1 MNLLVTPMSGKKHVF
16 KMVPG
21 KELSKELGSN
31 TYWVNF
37 DHLKFVRKVEL
48 TPLSK
53 EDGVLELPIR
63 FCSGP
68 LWGAGLYC
76 IGEKGNTLTY
86 KVSRNDPDYSKNSH
100 AFVYHGNT
108 LARLSVKSEFVY
120 NGITNAL
127 KNTVGSEQ
135 LKYQYVTWEESDTG
149 DNKYYF
155 SDREGNIIDSPHN
168 RVLQDMILYDEKKAI
183 KNILSS
189 ISENTVVSSTF
200 PKVFIQG
207 LTDDQLKTLANTL
220 SNEQLQKIIPELSSN
235 QLKTL
240 ANTFSNEQLQKIV
253 PKLSSNQLQALAENL
268 TDEQL
273 QTLVDH
279 LTNHQLQTL
288 AQELNPEKLQI
299 IVPILNDAQ
308 LEALVRDLNPEQVK
322 EILPHLKV
330 DQFKALIKTLN
341 DEQFTVLAK
350 DLAEH
355 HLTILSKELEG
366 DQLKALV
373 NSLQEDQLKDLVNK
387 LDHGKLEAI
396 AQDLTDSNRIQIII
410 KSLANNPEKLQAFAR
425 NMSNEQFKELLDNV
439 GAEELKDIIH
449 KLPYEK
455 VTAVIGDLGNQDQS
469 KAIIDALKGKLDEQ
483 SKQNKEMIEML
494 KQIKD
499 DMPEIGQAP
508 DFTIVDINNDSLL
521 FV

>member
-1 MNLLVTPMSGKKHVF
+1 MSGKKHVF

-21 KELSKELGSN
+21 QKFSCGMGRYDKCSQIENPESLRKVKLIPLSEEDNNLELSIRLCNSFLQNGVMYCVEEKQNRYVHRGTPGYSENSNSFAYDNDRLLKLSLGWTIEGKTSYNNFIAEEL
-31 TYWVNF
+31 
-37 DHLKFVRKVEL
+37 K
-48 TPLSK
+48 
-53 EDGVLELPIR
+53 
-63 FCSGP
+63 C
-68 LWGAGLYC
+68 
-76 IGEKGNTLTY
+76 
-86 KVSRNDPDYSKNSH
+86 
-100 AFVYHGNT
+100 
-108 LARLSVKSEFVY
+108 
-120 NGITNAL
+120 
-127 KNTVGSEQ
+127 
-135 LKYQYVTWEESDTG
+135 KYLTWEESGID
-149 DNKYYF
+149 DDKYYF
-155 SDREGNIIDSPHN
+155 SDKEGNVIDSPDNKLLQYSMPHHDTAKVIEDITSLKIPKS
-168 RVLQDMILYDEKKAI
+168 VLI
-183 KNILSS
+183 
-189 ISENTVVSSTF
+189 
-200 PKVFIQG
+200 
-207 LTDDQLKTLANTL
+207 
-220 SNEQLQKIIPELSSN
+220 SNEFAETFLRNLTGN

-240 ANTFSNEQLQKIV
+240 TDILNNEKLQILAKSLTNKQLQV
-253 PKLSSNQLQALAENL
+253 LAENL

-273 QTLVDH
+273 QALVDH

-410 KSLANNPEKLQAFAR
+410 KSLANNPEKLQAFAH

-455 VTAVIGDLGNQDQS
+455 VTAVIGDLSNQDQS
-469 KAIIDALKGKLDEQ
+469 NDIIKMLKEKFNEQNAKQEEIIKILDKLKGTDGSEFDWDSSPHLQAELTAMEEYTQ
-483 SKQNKEMIEML
+483 SEYGMIL
-494 KQIKD
+494 
-499 DMPEIGQAP
+499 
-508 DFTIVDINNDSLL
+508 V
-521 FV
+521 